1 MSIKIIDDNLFH
13 SQARFI
19 VHQVNCQGIMGSGV
33 AQQIRMK
40 YPHVFI
46 EYKKICS
53 IDMLGKI
60 QVVPCNPKLLH
71 TTIDNHCG
79 DIIRHPVG
87 TQFIINAF
95 AQANFGYDGKQY
107 TNIEALEKCFKSI
120 YALTRQKNNNFNA
133 TVAMPWKIGCC
144 RGGANWNDVYQ
155 MIQEIFIHTQVEL
168 WRLDNG

>member
-13 SQARFI
+13 SHARFI
-19 VHQVNCQGIMGSGV
+19 VHQVNCKGVMGSGV

-60 QVVPCNPKLLH
+60 QVIPCDPKLLH
-71 TTIDNHCG
+71 TTMNNQCG
-79 DIIRHPVG
+79 DIIHHPIG
-87 TQFIINAF
+87 TQFIVNAF
-95 AQANFGYDGKQY
+95 AQSDFGYDGKQY
-107 TNIEALEKCFKSI
+107 TNIKALEQCFKSI
-120 YALTRQKNNNFNA
+120 YGLTRQRNNNSNA
-133 TVAMPWKIGCC
+133 TVAMPWKIGCY
-144 RGGANWNDVYQ
+144 RGGANWDDVYQ
-155 MIQEIFIHTQVEL
+155 MIQDIFKHTQVEL